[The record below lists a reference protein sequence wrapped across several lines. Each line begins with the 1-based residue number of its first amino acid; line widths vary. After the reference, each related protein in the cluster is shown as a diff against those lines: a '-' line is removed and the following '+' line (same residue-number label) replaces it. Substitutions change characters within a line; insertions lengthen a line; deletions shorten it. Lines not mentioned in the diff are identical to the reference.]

1 MADARDPRPRRRL
14 DRRTI
19 AICVCIALLAAL
31 AAGLITSFVVG
42 DDDASPAAGGR
53 LTLSGDKAVDIDKML
68 TAPLRT
74 PDGKATTLDRLRDD
88 RPMLVNLWASTCTPC
103 IREMPMLDAAS
114 KVNPEIQVIGL
125 ATQDPAAKAAKLA
138 HQAGITYP
146 WALDPDG
153 EFFYQVKAAG
163 LPTTLL
169 ISPSGAIVDT
179 KTGAFDDE
187 QELQDFIDGAIA
199 PSTGA
204 PASTTTSTST
214 STSTTS
220 GG

>member
-19 AICVCIALLAAL
+19 AVCVCIALIAAL
-31 AAGLITSFVVG
+31 AAGLITSIVLGG
-42 DDDASPAAGGR
+42 DDGASDASGGR
-53 LTLSGDKAVDIDKML
+53 LTLSGDKAVDIDRML
-68 TAPLRT
+68 AAPLRT
-74 PDGKATTLDRLRDD
+74 PEGEATTLDRLRDD

-103 IREMPMLDAAS
+103 IREMPMLEAAA
-114 KVNPEIQVIGL
+114 KVNPEVQVIGL

-138 HQAGITYP
+138 KQTGITYP

-187 QELQDFIDGAIA
+187 RELQDFIDGAIA
-199 PSTGA
+199 P
-204 PASTTTSTST
+204 TTT
-214 STSTTS
+214 TT
-220 GG
+220 GGG